1 VTVEHRMTG
10 EPWPVDARN
19 EKPQWSNGS
28 SNESREGS
36 PTSCASCQLQVSQL
50 LTMHRELLSMVGAL
64 LEQHQQTIGSL
75 SQITEDFDGPPTHY
89 MDGTPIRG

>member
-1 VTVEHRMTG
+1 MSEAK
-10 EPWPVDARN
+10 EWPVDARN

-28 SNESREGS
+28 KIESRSDS
-36 PTSCASCQLQVSQL
+36 PPWCASCQLQVSQL
-50 LTMHRELLSMVGAL
+50 IQMHTELLSMVGAL
-64 LEQHQQTIGSL
+64 LEQNQQTIGSL

>member
-1 VTVEHRMTG
+1 MSEAK
-10 EPWPVDARN
+10 EWPVDAKS

-36 PTSCASCQLQVSQL
+36 PTSCASCLPQVSQL
-50 LTMHRELLSMVGAL
+50 LTMHQELLSMLAAL
-64 LEQHQQTIGSL
+64 LEQNQQILGSV
-75 SQITEDFDGPPTHY
+75 SQVTEDFDGPPTHY